1 MLCFFRAGSKKHS
14 LNVFFHVLCFIAYQK
29 RSGLCVDSSFSE
41 CYPLS
46 LIRVNVA
53 GCQYRS
59 IGTAVTLARYC
70 DTFMAVFQYRYSGTG
85 LVS

>member
-1 MLCFFRAGSKKHS
+1 MFSFMFCALLPIKNG
-14 LNVFFHVLCFIAYQK
+14 V
-29 RSGLCVDSSFSE
+29 GCVDSSFSE